1 METIGFYPGDI
12 LLPREGFPNWAVV
25 ACDQFT
31 SQPEYWQQVE
41 QQVNGHPSTY
51 GMVFPEAYLEMVDF
65 DEKIASINQTMEQ
78 YDKDG
83 VFREY
88 PNCMVY
94 VERTLKNGKVR
105 KGVVGLLDLEQYD
118 FNKGSTSLVRAT
130 EGTILDRLP
139 PRIRIRE
146 NALLE
151 SPHIVV
157 LIDDEQDHQLEH
169 FHEVIAQREKLY
181 DFDLMQQGGHI
192 SGYRLTDEDVKQLQQ
207 SLSRLADPKH
217 FQEKYGVEQ
226 SSPLVFAVGD
236 GNHSLATAKRCYE
249 DVKRS
254 LPLEQALQHPARY
267 ALVELN
273 NLHDESLEFEAIHR
287 AVFGVDAAL
296 FLQEILQYCQNV
308 KGPYPEQQ
316 FELVIQGTSQPFTI
330 PHPEH
335 TLTIG
340 SIQQFLDEYVSRHGG
355 KVDYIHG
362 KDVVKSLSEKG
373 AVGILA
379 PCMQKSELFRTVI
392 LEGALPRKTFSMG
405 EACDKRYYLECRKI
419 R

>member
-1 METIGFYPGDI
+1 METIGFYPGNL
-12 LLPREGFPNWAVV
+12 LLPKEGFADWAVV

-41 QQVNGHPSTY
+41 EQVKGHPSTY
-51 GMVFPEAYLEMVDF
+51 GMVFPEAYLDTVDF
-65 DEKIASINQTMEQ
+65 DEKIASINQTMQQ
-78 YDKDG
+78 YWDEG
-83 VFREY
+83 VFQEY
-88 PNCMVY
+88 PDSMVY
-94 VERTLKNGKVR
+94 VERTLKNGKIR
-105 KGVVGLLDLEQYD
+105 KGIVGLLDLEQYD
-118 FNKGSTSLVRAT
+118 FNQGSMSLVRAT

-151 SPHIVV
+151 SPHIMV
-157 LIDDEQDHQLEH
+157 LIDDEQDTVIGR
-169 FHEVIAQREKLY
+169 FHGIAGQRELLY
-181 DFDLMQQGGHI
+181 DFDLMQNGGHI
-192 SGYRLTDEDVKQLQQ
+192 SGYRLTGDDARQLQE
-207 SLSRLADPKH
+207 SLARLADPKH

-226 SSPLVFAVGD
+226 SAPLVFAVGD

-249 DVKRS
+249 AVKQA
-254 LPLEQALQHPARY
+254 LPLDEALQHPARY

-287 AVFGVDAAL
+287 AVFDVDAAS
-296 FLQEILQYCQNV
+296 FLQEILQYSHTVQ
-308 KGPYPEQQ
+308 GPYPAQQ
-316 FELVIQGTSQPFTI
+316 FELVIHGISQPFTI
-330 PHPEH
+330 PHPAH
-335 TLTIG
+335 PLTIG
-340 SIQQFLDEYVSRHGG
+340 SIQQFLDGYLSRHGG

-362 KDVVKSLSEKG
+362 KDVVQSLSEKG
-373 AVGILA
+373 AVGILV

>member
-12 LLPREGFPNWAVV
+12 LLPKDDFVDWAVV

-41 QQVNGHPSTY
+41 QQVEGHPSTY
-51 GMVFPEAYLEMVDF
+51 GMVFPEAYLDTVDF
-65 DEKIASINQTMEQ
+65 DTKIASINQTMQTYWE
-78 YDKDG
+78 DG
-83 VFREY
+83 VFAEY
-88 PNCMVY
+88 PDSMVY

-105 KGVVGLLDLEQYD
+105 RGVVGLLDLEQYD
-118 FNKGSTSLVRAT
+118 FNQGSTSLVRAT

-151 SPHIVV
+151 SPHIMV
-157 LIDDEQDHQLEH
+157 LIDDEQKNIIEP
-169 FHEVIAQREKLY
+169 FGEVAKERELLY
-181 DFDLMQQGGHI
+181 DFDLMQNGGHI
-192 SGYRLTDEDVKQLQQ
+192 SGYRLTADDAKQLQA
-207 SLSRLADPKH
+207 SLARLADPKH
-217 FQEKYGVEQ
+217 FQEKYGVGQ
-226 SSPLVFAVGD
+226 TSPLVFAVGD

-249 DVKRS
+249 QVKQQ
-254 LPLEQALQHPARY
+254 LPRQEALQHPARY
-267 ALVELN
+267 AMVELN

-287 AVFGVDAAL
+287 AVFDVDAAT
-296 FLQEILQYCQNV
+296 FLQEILQFCQSV
-308 KGPYPEQQ
+308 QGPYPAQQ
-316 FELVIQGTSQPFTI
+316 FELVIQGVSQPFTI
-330 PHPEH
+330 PHPSH
-335 TLTIG
+335 PLTIG
-340 SIQQFLDEYVSRHGG
+340 SIQQFLDEYTSRHGG

-379 PCMQKSELFRTVI
+379 PCMQKSELFPTVL

-405 EACDKRYYLECRKI
+405 EASDKRYYLECRKI